1 MQILGQS
8 AFQADEPGNNNS
20 EPISLTHPSH
30 TTFHKE
36 PLAQE
41 QIIQEKRTRFY
52 CWHIDSALHDLSTP
66 MVTSILGIKMPS
78 VTNTW
83 TIDYDNGRGDVLQ
96 LTQAAFCF
104 VSGAAAFERLSTAE
118 KQFALNTTVEY
129 TLNP

>member
-1 MQILGQS
+1 
-8 AFQADEPGNNNS
+8 
-20 EPISLTHPSH
+20 
-30 TTFHKE
+30 
-36 PLAQE
+36 
-41 QIIQEKRTRFY
+41 
-52 CWHIDSALHDLSTP
+52 